1 MSFFQ
6 FLTYF
11 SSKIYY
17 FGILLGRQ
25 KFDVLVDVS
34 QWNGLKITSIG

>member
-11 SSKIYY
+11 SSKIYC
-17 FGILLGRQ
+17 FGMLLECQ
-25 KFDVLVDVS
+25 KLDDLLNVS